1 MQKSLNTGYYA
12 SKEGGGGKV
21 EKQVLTTQSQPVKS
35 TYSDM
40 SLVA

>member
-12 SKEGGGGKV
+12 SKERQGKV
-21 EKQVLTTQSQPVKS
+21 ENQVLTTKSQHVKS

>member
-12 SKEGGGGKV
+12 SKERRGKV
-21 EKQVLTTQSQPVKS
+21 EKQVLTTKSQHVKS